1 MFTLVTVLILVARYM
16 WLSTVIT
23 LLGMELMFQSDGSNS
38 DTSKCALALLHMN
51 GIVTPAWRLI
61 AQLETAVSSSTSQ
74 GMPTLHGM
82 AVTRSTGKSLIAMAG
97 ML

>member
-1 MFTLVTVLILVARYM
+1 
-16 WLSTVIT
+16 
-23 LLGMELMFQSDGSNS
+23 MEPTFQNDGSNRS
-38 DTSKCALALLHMN
+38 TLKCALALLHMN

-82 AVTRSTGKSLIAMAG
+82 AVTRNTGRSLIAMAG